1 MRILDDVSNKKL
13 DRITVFLT
21 KEEAGFLQGY
31 LKQIIDNP
39 IQDHAHLSSSD
50 YQKEITVCIYDN
62 HSADKFSLRAKKL
75 ILEDE

>member
-13 DRITVFLT
+13 DRITIFLT
-21 KEEAGFLQGY
+21 KEEAGFLQKY

-50 YQKEITVCIYDN
+50 YQKEITICVYDN
-62 HSADKFSLRAKKL
+62 RSIDKFGLRAKKL